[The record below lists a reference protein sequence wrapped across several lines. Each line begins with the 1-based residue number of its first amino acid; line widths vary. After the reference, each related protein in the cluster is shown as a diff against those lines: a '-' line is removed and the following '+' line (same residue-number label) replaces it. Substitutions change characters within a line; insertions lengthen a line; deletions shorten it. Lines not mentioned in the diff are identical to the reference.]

1 MGWFYRSVS
10 EVFFHPEQIY
20 PTLWDRETD
29 HHVFTGY
36 LAQFSRRET
45 RHENIGPQFYL
56 LIKIKNRVRACG
68 CWNEDVTLSSK
79 QKRILIRKIQVQWCW
94 ILFTVGTCM
103 FFFLFFFF
111 VNEKWH
117 YLITGNAHYS
127 FKLKRKLSVF
137 RRPYSKSHKFDITC
151 IWWLE
156 PSKVLVTC

>member
-79 QKRILIRKIQVQWCW
+79 QKRILIRRIQVQWCW

-103 FFFLFFFF
+103 FFFLFFFL
-111 VNEKWH
+111 WM
-117 YLITGNAHYS
+117 
-127 FKLKRKLSVF
+127 
-137 RRPYSKSHKFDITC
+137 KSDITLLPVMH
-151 IWWLE
+151 ITALSWRGSSLFLGGLTRNLI
-156 PSKVLVTC
+156 SSI